1 MKKVGSCLTEV
12 TNEDIQN
19 GTFIIPSYIT
29 AIGCNAFKWCTNLT
43 NLIISDS
50 VTNINRL
57 AFYCCSLKS
66 IHMHIN
72 ISICSYESLSLFY
85 KEQRANIV
93 INSIKTYYTGKIKY
107 KEEDINKFE
116 EYIKEHKKEAS
127 PYILNDIDTLY
138 FVFDNMVYS
147 FDDIDSLIEM
157 TTDTEIRAI
166 LLKYADKLRGQKS
179 IEDIFD
185 ENYDLDKYLNE
196 NLDEKK
202 PPQKRKK

>member
-19 GTFIIPSYIT
+19 CTFIIPSYIT
-29 AIGCNAFKWCTNLT
+29 AIGYSAFKYCTNLK
-43 NLIISDS
+43 NLIISKN
-50 VTNINRL
+50 VTRIDRL

-138 FVFDNMVYS
+138 FVFDNMIYS

-179 IEDIFD
+179 IEDIFN

-196 NLDEKK
+196 EK
-202 PPQKRKK
+202 PPQKKKRRKK